1 MRYYEDIEVG
11 ETGKFGSITLTRS
24 EITEFARQYDPLP
37 FHLETDD
44 DDVESVFDGVVASGI
59 QTIGI
64 CQRQMAE
71 NFYENAAVMGGPG
84 IENAR
89 MMNPVYPG
97 DELSVQ
103 FEVTNKRPLESRP
116 ELGLIELT
124 QVVSNQHGDPVL
136 KMITTP
142 FFKRRPD
149 TNRNRDPDGTEP

>member
-11 ETGKFGSITLTRS
+11 ETGEVGSITLTRA

-44 DDVESVFDGVVASGI
+44 DAESIFDGVVASGI

-103 FEVTNKRPLESRP
+103 FEVTDKRLLESRP
-116 ELGLIELT
+116 DLGLIQLT

-136 KMITTP
+136 EMITKP
-142 FFKRRPD
+142 FFRRRPD
-149 TNRNRDPDGTEP
+149 MDRNRDPDGTDA